1 MVDDFAPDQDVAE
14 PIVKEVFKLY
24 SNGELDEAIA
34 VAERGLHDAKDP
46 VGLRL
51 IIALAKRR
59 QGRQQHA
66 CTRLEE
72 AIEIDPKRSDIW
84 TLLGMCRRDL
94 AKRESAVE
102 AFEEAL
108 ELSQGNAKARY
119 YLAVVSQEM
128 GDLEAAVA
136 NFEHYTKL
144 PAGKK
149 HALAWSLM
157 GVAYRKLDKMSE
169 SVAAIRHAIELEP
182 DDIPTR
188 NALVITHY
196 LADEHDAAIA
206 EGHAALRLKDRI
218 ATERFAALE
227 LQPLKSS
234 VHKPF
239 NENDRSKNI
248 IAFSL
253 WGDDPVYTHGAIVN
267 AQMAPNIYPSWQCRF
282 YCDDSVPAPIRNELK
297 RLGSDVRLI
306 EDAGLNDLKTIWRFL
321 VADDPN
327 VDRFICRDTDSRLN
341 SQEAVAVDAWI
352 KSGKPFHMMR
362 DHIYHMEVML
372 AGLWGGVTGLL
383 PNVRELANTAL
394 GYSRNRWNDQE
405 FLRDVIWP
413 MIRNRACVHDSVYQ
427 FRGAGDFPPHCRL
440 PGKIHVGGA
449 IKRMPNWPVEN
460 WPTNQKT
467 E

>member
-1 MVDDFAPDQDVAE
+1 MDDFAPDQNVAE
-14 PIVKEVFKLY
+14 PVVSEAFALY
-24 SNGELDEAIA
+24 SDGKYDETIA
-34 VAERGLHDAKDP
+34 AAEEALKDSNDP

-66 CTRLEE
+66 CDRLEE
-72 AIEIDPKRSDIW
+72 AIEIDPKRSDLW

-94 AKRESAVE
+94 AARQSAVE

-108 ELSQGNAKARY
+108 ALSQENAKARY
-119 YLAVVSQEM
+119 HLAVVCQEM
-128 GDLEAAVA
+128 GNLEAAVEH
-136 NFEHYTKL
+136 FELYTKL
-144 PAGKK
+144 PAGLG
-149 HALAWSLM
+149 HALAWSLK
-157 GVAYRKLDKMSE
+157 GVACRNLDRMAE
-169 SVAAIRHAIELEP
+169 SVEAIRHAIELEP
-182 DDIPTR
+182 DDIPAR

-196 LADEHDAAIA
+196 LAGEHDAAIA
-206 EGHAALRLKDRI
+206 EGRAALKLKDRL
-218 ATERFAALE
+218 ATERFAALQ
-227 LQPLKSS
+227 LPTLKSH

-239 NENDRSKNI
+239 NEMVRTKNI

-282 YCDDSVPAPIRNELK
+282 YCDDSVPMPIRKELK
-297 RLGSDVRLI
+297 RLGSDIRMI
-306 EDAGLNDLKTIWRFL
+306 EDPGLNDLKTIWRFL
-321 VADDPN
+321 VADDPD
-327 VDRFICRDTDSRLN
+327 VDRFVCRDTDSRLN
-341 SQEAVAVDAWI
+341 TQEAVAVDAWI
-352 KSGKPFHMMR
+352 KSGKPFHVMR
-362 DHIYHMEVML
+362 DHVYHMEVML
-372 AGLWGGVTGLL
+372 AGLWGGVTGVL

-413 MIRNRACVHDSVYQ
+413 MIRTRACVHDSVYQ
-427 FRGAGDFPPHCRL
+427 FRGAEDFPTHCRL

-449 IKRMPNWPVEN
+449 IKRMPHWPVEN